1 MIAIQR
7 PQTRFAA
14 ALPAAAPTNVT
25 LSRLG
30 ARWQGR
36 RSCDDQIPRMSQIF
50 CLRGALHALTFFPDL
65 RHTLSHRRVSAGP
78 SVSAQ
83 NAKRIEWVCLRDLV
97 VTMCTAGA
105 STMCCLFKFRALRE
119 SWSHGHRDRIQF
131 RLFNS
136 ISIFNIR

>member
-1 MIAIQR
+1 MHLN
-7 PQTRFAA
+7 FS
-14 ALPAAAPTNVT
+14 PT
-25 LSRLG
+25 
-30 ARWQGR
+30 
-36 RSCDDQIPRMSQIF
+36 CDIHCRIV
-50 CLRGALHALTFFPDL
+50 A
-65 RHTLSHRRVSAGP
+65 VSAGP

-136 ISIFNIR
+136 ISIFNITLRCQKLESGGQRHENRTRSHE